1 MSQLKRDL
9 KTVKRT
15 VSFFLPQ
22 TCCQFNGH
30 KRKRK
35 SGEERKTE
43 NETQRDRFHSIDS
56 RRYTYEKQQT
66 VINQITTKCTAEPVL
81 LSVRLR
87 SDPY

>member
-22 TCCQFNGH
+22 QTCCQFNGH
-30 KRKRK
+30 KIKRK

-43 NETQRDRFHSIDS
+43 NETQRDRFHSRS
-56 RRYTYEKQQT
+56 EERRVGKE
-66 VINQITTKCTAEPVL
+66 C
-81 LSVRLR
+81 
-87 SDPY
+87 